1 MAHRD
6 CETEEILRLLEAGKS
21 IQMLAPRRVGKTWLM
36 HEVERQ
42 LKQQGWLTI
51 FSDVEGM
58 ANEEEFLRDLCKK
71 IEDAG
76 SLAERAR
83 GQILHR
89 LEQLT
94 TASIEGGNLI
104 GAIGR
109 VDVKQFSEALVA
121 SLHEQNAKVLILI
134 DEISLFVSALISKGP
149 EAAQAFL
156 YHLRKLRQSYPN
168 VRWLLTGS
176 IGLDVVARRLGLGGA
191 LIDLEIFPLEPF
203 SAQEARAFIDALC
216 AGRKVRWR
224 FVLDDAGFDYLA
236 AELGWLSPYYLE
248 LIANRIRLSSN
259 DGGATAVP
267 TIADIDRAFDELLGH
282 AYRNNFVAWEEH
294 LNKNFPKPDTDV
306 LYAIL
311 DCCCGARGGEIASTI
326 LAGVNQRHP
335 AVTHRDLMNLMT
347 ALANDGFV
355 TETEGRWRFRSGLL
369 RRYWLKYIH
378 A

>member
-6 CETEEILRLLEAGKS
+6 CETAEVLRLLEAGKS

-58 ANEEEFLRDLCKK
+58 ASEEEFLRDLCKK

-76 SLAERAR
+76 SLAQRAR

-89 LEQLT
+89 LKQLT

-121 SLHEQNAKVLILI
+121 SLHDEHPKVLILI

-216 AGRKVRWR
+216 ADRKVRWR

-248 LIANRIRLSSN
+248 LIANRIRLSPN
-259 DGGATAVP
+259 DGGAAAVP
-267 TIADIDRAFDELLGH
+267 TNAEIDRAFDELLGH

-294 LNKNFPKPDTDV
+294 LNKNFPKPDTEV

-311 DCCCGARGGEIASTI
+311 GCCCGDRSGEIASTI
-326 LAGVNQRHP
+326 LAKVNQKHP
-335 AVTHRDLMNLMT
+335 VVSHRDLMNLMT

-355 TETEGRWRFRSGLL
+355 TEVDGRWRFRSGLL
-369 RRYWLKYIH
+369 RRYWIKYICP
-378 A
+378 